1 MKKKAVIFL
10 LEIKN
15 VKKHYRKEV
24 ALDQVS
30 LTIPKGSCFGLVGP
44 NGAGKSTLLKILASI
59 IQDYQGDIQLTK
71 DNEQLKKITG
81 YVPQEICLEQTLSA
95 IDNLYFFGKLYGL
108 NGKEL
113 KKRATEVLHDIG
125 LTNRGKDKV
134 MHLSGGMKRRLN
146 IGCALMHNPELIIM
160 DEPTVGIDPQSRRYI
175 FQMIQ
180 RLQSKGCTIIYATHY
195 MEEVEQLC
203 DQIAFIDRGKIIES
217 ASIAGLLQKYAI
229 PSVFTKAK
237 NHFPNKIDEFGEITK
252 RKDGYLIKTDTPL
265 EVMEEILK
273 CYKTNPKDLERLE
286 LVHPWLEDVFFT
298 LTGSELREENPSIR
312 PENTFKQEVYQ

>member
-1 MKKKAVIFL
+1 M

-180 RLQSKGCTIIYATHY
+180 GLQSKGCTVIYATHY

-203 DQIAFIDRGKIIES
+203 DQIAFIDRGKIIETG
-217 ASIAGLLQKYAI
+217 SIPSLLQKYAI
-229 PSVFTKAK
+229 PSVFAKAK
-237 NHFPNKIDEFGEITK
+237 NHFPNKIGEFGKITK
-252 RKDGYLIKTDTPL
+252 RKDGHLIKTDTPL
-265 EVMEEILK
+265 EVMEEILT

-286 LVHPWLEDVFFT
+286 LVQPRLEDVFFT
-298 LTGSELREENPSIR
+298 LTGSELREGNPSIR
-312 PENTFKQEVYQ
+312 PENTSKQEVYQ